1 MQTLTEDERKKIA
14 ELLPKLREVETK
26 VSELERRLN
35 KNVADDWS
43 QVVASYAELAK
54 LVAANFRGVDTGE
67 YGKFGGLSLR
77 PRAAQW
83 HDGTGA
89 LCCAGALLATEP
101 LPDEAEAR
109 ERYEHLP
116 EHERLAL
123 EVCRAAPVHVLP
135 LPSARPHSPL
145 FRSLLSLPPTRTF
158 TRLPH
163 PFRCTVRR
171 PFHTRLS
178 ITVPSSHPFSLH
190 TVVPSHLSS
199 HIPSHISFRIS
210 SHISHHVSQ

>member
-145 FRSLLSLPPTRTF
+145 FRSLLSLSDAHFHSPSTPLSLHRSPS
-158 TRLPH
+158 LPH
-163 PFRCTVRR
+163 T
-171 PFHTRLS
+171 HLS

-199 HIPSHISFRIS
+199 HIS
-210 SHISHHVSQ
+210 SHISHHASQ